1 MLLLTKILAK
11 QSTCNKRQVACIITK
26 YGFPIAYGFNHGN
39 KEQCG
44 CSMDSKNPHVLHAEE
59 MALSKPKDYRNS
71 HLYVNYTPCKK
82 CCDLI
87 IKSGITKVTY
97 YTNDKPDNRLYLQT
111 NGVNVNAVHNP

>member
-26 YGFPIAYGFNHGN
+26 YGLPIAYGFNHGN

-59 MALSKPKDYRNS
+59 MALSKPRDYKVHLHLFHWLVKEFVVWLTISIVS
-71 HLYVNYTPCKK
+71 HFCY
-82 CCDLI
+82 
-87 IKSGITKVTY
+87 S
-97 YTNDKPDNRLYLQT
+97 
-111 NGVNVNAVHNP
+111 